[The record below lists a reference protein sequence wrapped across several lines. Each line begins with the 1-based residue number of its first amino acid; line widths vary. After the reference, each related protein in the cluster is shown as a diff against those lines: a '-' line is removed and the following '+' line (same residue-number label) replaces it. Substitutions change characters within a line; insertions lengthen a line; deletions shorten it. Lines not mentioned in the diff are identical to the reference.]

1 MITKYPVE
9 VSDEEGIVDAVNYL
23 LSGPSGLGQNFAG
36 FSSYTPVKYLTGNF
50 RIPYTQ
56 VNPASLYVTG
66 IGVSNATQ
74 LDDRTIQY
82 DFTGAPL
89 GSAPFSLGQGLT
101 ITGITPSDY
110 NSASLSAAGTP
121 IRQIGVVECTDSYVI
136 VRTRDP
142 IVTPLGAYVSG
153 GAIQFTAMDSYQS
166 TDCDIRV
173 TVNGGS
179 DRVFISA
186 QLDQLISYTI
196 INSPAILT
204 VYATINRYKG
214 FTNDSPTN
222 PDFLFDFDATIVE
235 KAYPFTNLTT
245 SGTLPLIE
253 TVFATVLDE
262 PDPGLY
268 RYILDVYFETD
279 QSSPIYD
286 IYVTQDEL
294 RVRSISAQVVK
305 Q

>member
-9 VSDEEGIVDAVNYL
+9 VSDSEGIVDAVNYL

-50 RIPYTQ
+50 RIPYAQ

-110 NSASLSAAGTP
+110 NSSDLTAAGTS
-121 IRQIGVVECTDSYVI
+121 IQQIGVVECTDSYVI
-136 VRTRDP
+136 VRTVSP

-153 GAIQFTAMDSYQS
+153 GAIEFTAMDTYVS

-173 TVNGGS
+173 TVNSGS

-186 QLDQLISYTI
+186 QLDQLVSYTVI
-196 INSPAILT
+196 SSPVDLT
-204 VYATINRYKG
+204 VYATINRYKAYP
-214 FTNDSPTN
+214 NDNPTN
-222 PDFLFDFDATIVE
+222 PDFIFELDATIVE
-235 KAYPFTNLTT
+235 KAYPFVGLTT

-262 PDPGLY
+262 PEPGYY
-268 RYILDVYFETD
+268 RYILDVYFETYD
-279 QSSPIYD
+279 PLPYD

>member
-1 MITKYPVE
+1 MSSKYPV
-9 VSDEEGIVDAVNYL
+9 DIGDDEGIIDAINYL

-56 VNPASLYVTG
+56 VTPASLYVTG
-66 IGVSNATQ
+66 INVSNATQ

-82 DFTGAPL
+82 DFVGAPL
-89 GSAPFSLGQGLT
+89 LTVPFSLGQGLT

-121 IRQIGVVECTDSYVI
+121 ISQIGVVECTDSYVI
-136 VRTRDP
+136 VRTRNA
-142 IVTPLGAYVSG
+142 ITTPLGPYVTG
-153 GAIQFTAMDSYQS
+153 GAIEFTAMDSYQS

-179 DRVFISA
+179 DRVFVSA

-204 VYATINRYKG
+204 VYVTINRYKG
-214 FTNDSPTN
+214 EPNDDPTN
-222 PDFLFDFDATIVE
+222 PDFLFDLDATIVE
-235 KAYPFTNLTT
+235 KAYSFTGLTT

-253 TVFATVLDE
+253 TVFASVLDE
-262 PDPGLY
+262 PDPGYY
-268 RYILDVYFETD
+268 RYILDVFFETD
-279 QSSPIYD
+279 PLSPVYD

>member
-9 VSDEEGIVDAVNYL
+9 VSDSEGIVDAVNYL

-66 IGVSNATQ
+66 ITVSNATE

-82 DFTGAPL
+82 DFAGAPL
-89 GSAPFSLGQGLT
+89 ASVPFSLGQGLT

-110 NSASLSAAGTP
+110 NSAALSAAGTP
-121 IRQIGVVECTDSYVI
+121 ISQIGVVECTNSYVI

-142 IVTPLGAYVSG
+142 IVTPLPAYVSG
-153 GAIQFTAMDSYQS
+153 GAIEFTAMDTDVS

-173 TVNGGS
+173 TVNSGS

-204 VYATINRYKG
+204 VYVSINRYKG

-222 PDFLFDFDATIVE
+222 PDFLFDFDATVVQ

-262 PDPGLY
+262 PEPGFY

-279 QSSPIYD
+279 PLSAIYD
-286 IYVTQDEL
+286 IYVTQDEVS
-294 RVRSISAQVVK
+294 VRSISAQVVK